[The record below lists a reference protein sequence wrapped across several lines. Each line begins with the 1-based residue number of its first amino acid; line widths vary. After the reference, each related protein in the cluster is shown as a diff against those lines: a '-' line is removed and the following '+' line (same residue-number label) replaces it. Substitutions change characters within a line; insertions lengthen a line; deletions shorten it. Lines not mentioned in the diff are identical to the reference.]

1 LRERKKKK
9 KKKQK
14 GKKKKVF
21 KGFHLSIFEEDRR
34 DHQDGSFFF
43 SFLLSSFRFNC
54 VEWMVN

>member
-9 KKKQK
+9 K

-21 KGFHLSIFEEDRR
+21 KGFHLSIFEEGRR

-43 SFLLSSFRFNC
+43 LSFYLPFVLIALNG
-54 VEWMVN
+54 